1 VDLYLHLSPAI
12 MADEPATTTYSIPEP
27 FDDAVKSLRRVLA
40 EAGLKI
46 TGELDLAGRLQRRLL
61 IDTPPC
67 LVLFAGP
74 ATPAFKGPPAYP
86 GAAALTPLHI
96 VVSAR
101 GAQTEIHVL
110 RIPEPHD
117 GSQDASAMVEL
128 GRFRAQLSQAI
139 GKIGMRAVLPV

>member
-1 VDLYLHLSPAI
+1 
-12 MADEPATTTYSIPEP
+12 MADESATTTYSIPEP
-27 FDDAVKSLRRVLA
+27 FDEAVRSLRRVLS

-46 TGELDLAGRLQRRLL
+46 TGELDLSARLQRSLL
-61 IDTPPC
+61 VDTPPC
-67 LVLFAGP
+67 LVLFAGLAAP
-74 ATPAFKGPPAYP
+74 VLHGPSGHP

-110 RIPEPHD
+110 KIPPPHD
-117 GSQDASAMVEL
+117 GLQDASPIAIL

-139 GKIGMRAVLPV
+139 EKIGMRAVLRA

>member
-1 VDLYLHLSPAI
+1 

-27 FDDAVKSLRRVLA
+27 FDEAVSSLRRALA

-46 TGELDLAGRLQRRLL
+46 TGELDLSGRLQRRLL
-61 IDTPPC
+61 VGTPPC

-74 ATPAFKGPPAYP
+74 AAPLFSGPSGHP

-96 VVSAR
+96 VVSAH
-101 GAQTEIHVL
+101 GTQTEIHVM
-110 RIPEPHD
+110 RIPPPDD
-117 GSQDASAMVEL
+117 GPPDASAMAVL

-139 GKIGMRAVLPV
+139 EKIGMRAVLRA

>member
-1 VDLYLHLSPAI
+1 LHLSPAN
-12 MADEPATTTYSIPEP
+12 MADKPATTTYSIPER
-27 FDDAVKSLRRVLA
+27 FDEAVTSLRRVLA

-46 TGELDLAGRLQRRLL
+46 TGELDLSGHLLRRLL
-61 IDTPPC
+61 VDTPPC

-74 ATPAFKGPPAYP
+74 ATPVFSGPSGQP

-101 GAQTEIHVL
+101 GSQTEIHVL
-110 RIPEPHD
+110 RIPTPHD
-117 GSQDASAMVEL
+117 GLPDASAMAVL

-139 GKIGMRAVLPV
+139 EKIGMRAVLRA